1 MKYLIL
7 VSLVFYSFFSEA
19 QNSVHLTFHNGSLKS
34 IPLLIPGV
42 MNPNLSP
49 LSNSGL
55 ELAYGQEVYY
65 FMKSD
70 KRKKTLLFT
79 VDERFHEGEIVEI
92 DELIKQT
99 H

>member
-1 MKYLIL
+1 MKYLMI
-7 VSLVFYSFFSEA
+7 VSLVFCSFVSEA
-19 QNSVHLTFHNGSLKS
+19 QNSVHLTFHNGSFKS

-65 FMKSD
+65 FMKGD

-79 VDERFHEGEIVEI
+79 VDERFHEGEILEI